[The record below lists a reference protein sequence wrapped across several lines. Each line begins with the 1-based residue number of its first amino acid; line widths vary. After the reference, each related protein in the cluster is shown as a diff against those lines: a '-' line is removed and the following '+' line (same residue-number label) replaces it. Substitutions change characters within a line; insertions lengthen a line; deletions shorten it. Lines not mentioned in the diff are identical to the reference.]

1 MYGWTCSKTR
11 EEKSPSRIAR
21 GNRFSNAGL
30 ALLLR
35 QQKGEKV
42 PTCSFHFYYD
52 FFT

>member
-1 MYGWTCSKTR
+1 MYRNHAASGQK
-11 EEKSPSRIAR
+11 KPPADAG

-42 PTCSFHFYYD
+42 PTCSFHLYYD